1 MDTAINMDAY
11 VQDNKTEEA
20 YVQMS
25 GTYVNS
31 KRLGIGVCPQKGE
44 PAPEFLRFAR
54 AVAVSLTGGCVG
66 AGVSAAAVP
75 ALRPGLVR
83 PAGVDARQCALSPS
97 FPPSASLRFCDTALR
112 GRHQQW

>member
-31 KRLGIGVCPQKGE
+31 ARLGIGVCPQKGE
-44 PAPEFLRFAR
+44 GARAPELFAVCVSGCG
-54 AVAVSLTGGCVG
+54 ASLT
-66 AGVSAAAVP
+66 
-75 ALRPGLVR
+75 
-83 PAGVDARQCALSPS
+83 
-97 FPPSASLRFCDTALR
+97 
-112 GRHQQW
+112 

>member
-1 MDTAINMDAY
+1 MPAPPPLPHRRSSSLTFCGLTPRTASGNLAAINSTAVDTAINMDAY

-44 PAPEFLRFAR
+44 PWAPELLRFA
-54 AVAVSLTGGCVG
+54 
-66 AGVSAAAVP
+66 
-75 ALRPGLVR
+75 
-83 PAGVDARQCALSPS
+83 
-97 FPPSASLRFCDTALR
+97 
-112 GRHQQW
+112 